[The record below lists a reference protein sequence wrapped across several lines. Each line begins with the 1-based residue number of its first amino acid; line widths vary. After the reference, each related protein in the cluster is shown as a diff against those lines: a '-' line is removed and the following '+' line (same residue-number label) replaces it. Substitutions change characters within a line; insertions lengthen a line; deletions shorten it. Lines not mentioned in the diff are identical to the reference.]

1 MLKQVTMKE
10 YEEEIKEGIVLVDFF
25 ANWCGPCK
33 MIAPILEELITKNK
47 DIKILKVD
55 VDKEQE
61 LSMKYG
67 VMAIPTLLLYK
78 DGEKVN
84 ERQGFAT
91 LDELEEMINEVR

>member
-1 MLKQVTMKE
+1 MKE